1 MHRLQPILLN
11 HLIIVK
17 IISLIA
23 CSIILLSAC
32 NSNKNKENTQET
44 FPVTEAIKIDTFS
57 YTEYVTEIHALQNVE
72 IRARVKGY
80 LEKFHIDEGVYVK
93 EGQLLFSINNKEYVE
108 ELAKAKAIYKSTIA
122 QVNAAEL
129 EVKNVLQL
137 AEKKIVSSTE
147 IEIAKNKLEVEKANL
162 EEALAHQAHAKLK
175 LENTEI
181 RAPFNGII
189 NRIPH
194 KIGSL
199 IDEGTLLT
207 SISENDEVYAYFD
220 VSEKEYLNY
229 ARNIKKDSI
238 NSRVV
243 ALILADGKEHNY
255 KGMIETIEGEI
266 DESTGNIAFRARFKN
281 PSKIIKHGA
290 SGKIRLLKKYDD
302 AIVIPQKST
311 FEIQDKLYAYV
322 LDKNNKL
329 EVRNI
334 ETMYRLPHLFIISK
348 GLKEGDKILFEGI
361 QNVKNGMNIQPNFIS
376 MKTIISQLGKK

>member
-1 MHRLQPILLN
+1 MLIN

-17 IISLIA
+17 TLSVIAFSLI
-23 CSIILLSAC
+23 ILSSC
-32 NSNKNKENTQET
+32 NSDKHQEIEQEL
-44 FPVTEAIKIDTFS
+44 FPVTAAIKMDTSSF
-57 YTEYVTEIHALQNVE
+57 TEYVSEIHALQNVE

-80 LEKFHIDEGVYVK
+80 LEKFHMDEGVYVK
-93 EGQLLFSINNKEYVE
+93 EGQLLFTINNKEYVE
-108 ELAKAKAIYKSTIA
+108 ELSKAKAMHKSAVA

-129 EVKNVLQL
+129 ELKNVLQL

-147 IEIAKNKLEVEKANL
+147 VEVAKNRLDAQKANL
-162 EEALAHQAHAKLK
+162 DEALAHQAHAILK

-207 SISENDEVYAYFD
+207 SISENDEIYAYFD

-229 ARNIKKDSI
+229 ARNIKSDSVE
-238 NSRVV
+238 SKVV
-243 ALILADGKEHNY
+243 SLILADGNEHNY
-255 KGMIETIEGEI
+255 KGKIETIEGEI

-281 PSKIIKHGA
+281 PDKIIKHGA
-290 SGKIRLLKKYDD
+290 SGKIRLRKRYDQ

-311 FEIQDKLYAYV
+311 FEIQDKLYVYV
-322 LDKNNKL
+322 LDNNNKL
-329 EVRNI
+329 SVRNI
-334 ETMYRLPHLFIISK
+334 ESMYRLPHLFIVTK
-348 GLKEGDKILFEGI
+348 GLKEGERIIYEGI
-361 QNVKNGMNIQPNFIS
+361 QNVKNGMTLKPDFIS
-376 MKTIISQLGKK
+376 MKTILKQLGKK

>member
-1 MHRLQPILLN
+1 MLFN

-17 IISLIA
+17 TLSILALSLIT
-23 CSIILLSAC
+23 LSSC
-32 NSNKNKENTQET
+32 NSDKAQKEQQEL
-44 FPVTEAIKIDTFS
+44 FPVTAAIKIDTSS

-80 LEKFHIDEGVYVK
+80 LEKFHIDEGMYVK
-93 EGQLLFSINNKEYVE
+93 EGQLLFTINNKEYIE
-108 ELAKAKAIYKSTIA
+108 ELSKAKAMYKSAIA
-122 QVNAAEL
+122 QVSAAEL

-137 AEKKIVSSTE
+137 ADKKIVSSTE
-147 IEIAKNKLEVEKANL
+147 VEVAKNKLESQKANL

-207 SISENDEVYAYFD
+207 SISENDEIYAYFD

-229 ARNIKKDSI
+229 ARNIKNDSVD
-238 NSRVV
+238 SKVV
-243 ALILADGKEHNY
+243 SLILADGHEHNY
-255 KGMIETIEGEI
+255 KGKIETIEGEI

-281 PSKIIKHGA
+281 PDKIIKHGA
-290 SGKIRLLKKYDD
+290 SGKIRLKKKYDQ

-311 FEIQDKLYAYV
+311 FEIQDKLYVYV
-322 LDKNNKL
+322 VDNNNTL
-329 EVRNI
+329 TVRNI
-334 ETMYRLPHLFIISK
+334 ETKYRLPHLFIVSN
-348 GLKEGDKILFEGI
+348 GLKEGEKIIYEGI
-361 QNVKNGMNIQPNFIS
+361 QNVKNGMTLRPDFIS
-376 MKTIISQLGKK
+376 MRTIIKQLGKK

>member
-1 MHRLQPILLN
+1 MKTLRILSLS
-11 HLIIVK
+11 IIV
-17 IISLIA
+17 
-23 CSIILLSAC
+23 LSSC
-32 NSNKNKENTQET
+32 NSDKDQNKKQNS
-44 FPVTEAIKIDTFS
+44 FPVTAAIKIDTVS
-57 YTEYVTEIHALQNVE
+57 YTEYVAEIHAKQNVE
-72 IRARVKGY
+72 IRARIKGY
-80 LEKFHIDEGVYVK
+80 LEKFHIDEGVSVK
-93 EGQLLFSINNKEYVE
+93 EGQLLFSINNKEYIE
-108 ELAKAKAIYKSTIA
+108 ELAKAKANYKSTIA
-122 QVNAAEL
+122 EVNAAEL

-147 IEIAKNKLEVEKANL
+147 IEVAKNKLDAQKANL
-162 EEALAHQAHAKLK
+162 EEALAHQANAKLK
-175 LENTEI
+175 LENTKI

-238 NSRVV
+238 NSKVV
-243 ALILADGKEHNY
+243 TLILADGMEHNF
-255 KGMIETIEGEI
+255 KGMIETTEGEI

-311 FEIQDKLYAYV
+311 FEIQDKLYVYV

-334 ETMYRLPHLFIISK
+334 ETIYRLPHLFIVSK
-348 GLKEGDKILFEGI
+348 GLKEGDIILFEGI
-361 QNVKNGMNIQPNFIS
+361 QNVKNGMFIQANFIS

>member
-1 MHRLQPILLN
+1 MPILLN

-32 NSNKNKENTQET
+32 NSNKNKENMQET
-44 FPVTEAIKIDTFS
+44 FPVTEAIKIDTCS
-57 YTEYVTEIHALQNVE
+57 YIEYVTEIHALQNVE

-80 LEKFHIDEGVYVK
+80 LEKFHIEEGVYVK

-108 ELAKAKAIYKSTIA
+108 ELAKAKAIYKSIIA

-147 IEIAKNKLEVEKANL
+147 IEIAKNKLEIEKANL

-229 ARNIKKDSI
+229 ARNIEKDSV
-238 NSRVV
+238 NSKVV
-243 ALILADGKEHNY
+243 ALA
-255 KGMIETIEGEI
+255 
-266 DESTGNIAFRARFKN
+266 
-281 PSKIIKHGA
+281 PC
-290 SGKIRLLKKYDD
+290 LK
-302 AIVIPQKST
+302 P
-311 FEIQDKLYAYV
+311 
-322 LDKNNKL
+322 
-329 EVRNI
+329 
-334 ETMYRLPHLFIISK
+334 
-348 GLKEGDKILFEGI
+348 
-361 QNVKNGMNIQPNFIS
+361 
-376 MKTIISQLGKK
+376 

>member
-1 MHRLQPILLN
+1 MLLN
-11 HLIIVK
+11 NLIIMK

-23 CSIILLSAC
+23 CGIFLFCSCNFNKKKESI
-32 NSNKNKENTQET
+32 QEK
-44 FPVTEAIKIDTFS
+44 FPVTEVVKIDTFS
-57 YTEYVTEIHALQNVE
+57 YTDYVTEIHALQNVE
-72 IRARVKGY
+72 IRARLKGY
-80 LEKFHIDEGVYVK
+80 LDKFHIDEGVYVK
-93 EGQLLFSINNKEYVE
+93 KGQLLFSINNKEYVE
-108 ELAKAKAIYKSTIA
+108 ELAKARAIYKSRIA

-129 EVKNVLQL
+129 ELKNVFKL
-137 AEKKIVSSTE
+137 AEKKIVSSIE
-147 IEIAKNKLEVEKANL
+147 IEIAKNKLEAEKAYL
-162 EEALAHQAHAKLK
+162 EEALANKTNAKHK
-175 LENTEI
+175 LENTKI

-220 VSEKEYLNY
+220 LSEKEYLNY
-229 ARNIKKDSI
+229 ARNIEKDSV
-238 NSRVV
+238 NSKVV
-243 ALILADGKEHNY
+243 ALILADGKEHSY

-281 PSKIIKHGA
+281 SSKILKHGA
-290 SGKIRLLKKYDD
+290 SGKIRLLKKYDN

-311 FEIQDKLYAYV
+311 FEVQDKLYVYV

-361 QNVKNGMNIQPNFIS
+361 QNVKNGMYIKPNFIS
-376 MKTIISQLGKK
+376 MKSIMSQLGKK

>member
-1 MHRLQPILLN
+1 MHRLRSMPYK
-11 HLIIVK
+11 HLIILK
-17 IISLIA
+17 TLSLIVL
-23 CSIILLSAC
+23 SITLFSAC
-32 NSNKNKENTQET
+32 NSNNNQESKQEA
-44 FPVTEAIKIDTFS
+44 FPVTAAIKIDTS
-57 YTEYVTEIHALQNVE
+57 SHTEYVAEISALQNVE

-93 EGQLLFSINNKEYVE
+93 EGQLLFSINNKEYIE
-108 ELAKAKAIYKSTIA
+108 ELGKAKAMYKSAVA

-147 IEIAKNKLEVEKANL
+147 IEVAKNKLEAEKANL
-162 EEALAHQAHAKLK
+162 EEALAHQAHAKLR

-229 ARNIKKDSI
+229 ARNIEKDSV

-243 ALILADGKEHNY
+243 TLILADGKEHNHT
-255 KGMIETIEGEI
+255 GMIETIEGEI

-290 SGKIRLLKKYDD
+290 SGKIRLLKKYND
-302 AIVIPQKST
+302 AIIIPQKST
-311 FEIQDKLYAYV
+311 FEIQDKLYVYM

-334 ETMYRLPHLFIISK
+334 ETTSRLPHLFIVSK
-348 GLKEGDKILFEGI
+348 GLKEGDKILFEGV
-361 QNVKNGMNIQPNFIS
+361 QNVKNGMIIQPNFIS

>member
-1 MHRLQPILLN
+1 MHGLSSVQFN

-17 IISLIA
+17 T
-23 CSIILLSAC
+23 LSAFAFSIVILSSC
-32 NSNKNKENTQET
+32 HTGKNQEQQQEL
-44 FPVTEAIKIDTFS
+44 FPVTEAIKIDTSS
-57 YTEYVTEIHALQNVE
+57 YTEYVSEIHALQNVE

-93 EGQLLFSINNKEYVE
+93 EGQLLFTINNKEYVE
-108 ELAKAKAIYKSTIA
+108 ELTKAKAMCKSAVA

-147 IEIAKNKLEVEKANL
+147 VEVAKNKLEAQRANL

-207 SISENDEVYAYFD
+207 SISQNDEVYAYFD
-220 VSEKEYLNY
+220 VSEKEYLSY
-229 ARNIKKDSI
+229 ARNIKNDSVE
-238 NSRVV
+238 SKVV
-243 ALILADGKEHNY
+243 TLILADGYEHNY
-255 KGMIETIEGEI
+255 KGKIETIEGEI
-266 DESTGNIAFRARFKN
+266 DESTGNIAFRARFNN
-281 PSKIIKHGA
+281 PDKVIKHGA
-290 SGKIRLLKKYDD
+290 SGKIRLRKKYAQ

-311 FEIQDKLYAYV
+311 FEIQDRLYVYV
-322 LDKNNKL
+322 VDKNNKL
-329 EVRNI
+329 AVRGI
-334 ETMYRLPHLFIISK
+334 ESAHRLPHLFIVTK
-348 GLKEGDKILFEGI
+348 GLKEGERIIYEGI
-361 QNVKNGMNIQPNFIS
+361 QNVKNGMTLKPDFIS
-376 MKTIISQLGKK
+376 MKTIIKQLKSK

>member
-1 MHRLQPILLN
+1 MLYK
-11 HLIIVK
+11 HLIILK
-17 IISLIA
+17 TLSLIA
-23 CSIILLSAC
+23 LSITLFSAC
-32 NSNKNKENTQET
+32 NSNNNQESKQEV
-44 FPVTEAIKIDTFS
+44 FPVTAAIKIDTS
-57 YTEYVTEIHALQNVE
+57 SHTEYVAEISALQNVE

-80 LEKFHIDEGVYVK
+80 LEEFHIDEGVYVK
-93 EGQLLFSINNKEYVE
+93 EGQLLFSINNKEYIE
-108 ELAKAKAIYKSTIA
+108 ELGKAKAMYKSAVA

-147 IEIAKNKLEVEKANL
+147 IEVAKNKLEAEKANL

-207 SISENDEVYAYFD
+207 SISENDEVYTYFD

-229 ARNIKKDSI
+229 ARNIKKDSV

-243 ALILADGKEHNY
+243 TLILADGKEHNHT
-255 KGMIETIEGEI
+255 GIIETIEGEI

-302 AIVIPQKST
+302 AIIIPQKST
-311 FEIQDKLYAYV
+311 FEIQDRIFVYV
-322 LDKNNKL
+322 LDAQNKL
-329 EVRNI
+329 KMRQI
-334 ETMYRLPHLFIISK
+334 HIGSRIPHLYVVSK
-348 GLKEGDKILFEGI
+348 GLKKSDRILYEGI
-361 QNVKNGMNIQPNFIS
+361 QSASEGLEIKPKFIPLKNVIY
-376 MKTIISQLGKK
+376 QLSKSEKS